1 MQVCERETVI
11 RWDEE
16 RTGKAELWTASK
28 DVADRLIKAGLKP
41 VKVDKGGWWFE
52 LTKASIR
59 LKPFK
64 NAIRIAGSK

>member
-1 MQVCERETVI
+1 MHACERETVI

-28 DVADRLIKAGLKP
+28 DVAGRLIKAGVEP
-41 VKVDKGGWWFE
+41 ARVDDGGWWFE
-52 LTKASIR
+52 LAKAAIR
-59 LKPFK
+59 VKPFK